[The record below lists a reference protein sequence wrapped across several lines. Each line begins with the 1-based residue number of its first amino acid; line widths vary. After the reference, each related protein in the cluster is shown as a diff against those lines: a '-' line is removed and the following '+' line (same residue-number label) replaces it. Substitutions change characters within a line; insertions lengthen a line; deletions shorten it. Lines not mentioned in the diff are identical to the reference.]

1 MKTLVEIV
9 FQFVFILFFIIF
21 AVGLFIEIYEIA
33 GLGLLGII
41 AQCCIF
47 KVFIDKI

>member
-21 AVGLFIEIYEIA
+21 ATGLFIESYEIA
-33 GLGLLGII
+33 CLGLLGII

-47 KVFIDKI
+47 KTFIDKI